1 MFFPF
6 VSIGENS
13 KFVFRIKERE
23 TLACHRDDAK
33 RRCTI
38 ISISISTVIII
49 IIITPRQTTHT
60 LPGNPRTL

>member
-23 TLACHRDDAK
+23 TLACHRDDVSDDASASASASASA
-33 RRCTI
+33 R
-38 ISISISTVIII
+38 
-49 IIITPRQTTHT
+49 
-60 LPGNPRTL
+60 